1 MVDKVAT
8 THQFALVDPLPKLFI
23 TGLLPNSTYGLL
35 YIKLLPKFEYWLCG
49 INKMATKIAA
59 TCHRAFFPYD
69 QGPTFGPIPNHPPFS

>member
-8 THQFALVDPLPKLFI
+8 THQFALVDPLPKSFI

-35 YIKLLPKFEYWLCG
+35 EYWLSR

-59 TCHRAFFPYD
+59 TCHRAFFPYY
-69 QGPTFGPIPNHPPFS
+69 QGPTVGPIPNHPPFS